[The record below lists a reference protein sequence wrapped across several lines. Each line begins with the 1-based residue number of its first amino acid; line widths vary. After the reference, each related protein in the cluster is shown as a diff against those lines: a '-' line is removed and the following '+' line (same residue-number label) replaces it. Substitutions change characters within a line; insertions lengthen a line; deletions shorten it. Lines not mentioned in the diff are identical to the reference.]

1 MITNYDLKIKS
12 GYLNPQHNLKMDS
25 VKTALLFEE
34 KKKQMCA
41 KIARKIIDSG
51 ANVLFS
57 EGDIDPL
64 Y

>member
-1 MITNYDLKIKS
+1 
-12 GYLNPQHNLKMDS
+12 MDS